1 MQVALTDPNAEPLRE
16 SQRQL
21 NRGQAEQL
29 RLLVDYVESFMRDTE
44 VIEPEFMSRARGRA
58 TAESAAIMNAAE
70 AMGASEGHVY
80 TQYHQACFARR
91 HLPQVWGAVRAGDV
105 PVRSLVR
112 VVSAA
117 ERLVSPKHRER
128 LDAEAA
134 AYALTHRPARLT
146 AWLNRFV
153 ARAEPAQHEQRCR
166 RGHAERRVWL
176 EHLEDGVSILHA
188 MLPTL
193 TAEAIK
199 NRLVDVA
206 RSPKQNVPYDPCV
219 ERPAAGRS
227 ASSQGG
233 PGSCHPGTVQGGF
246 DWLGLPSEGPD
257 AGLHHGSELALLPS
271 EEGVAASGDG
281 GRLEHAAP
289 PMSREAGDPRT
300 QAQREADLLS
310 SWLLTGETASG
321 APINGHVGI
330 LIEPETLLMSYAVT
344 GVTPGAGKP
353 ALSRNRR
360 HAYPAE
366 MIRRIILSEEHRI
379 TWTPVPRGATSSAP
393 QNAVAAASGA
403 PAGAVAATTGD
414 PQDAA
419 FQSQSPP
426 LPEPPQLP
434 EPEPPPLPEPEP
446 PPRPGP
452 PPQLEPLARVYEG
465 RFVPKLLR
473 RAIEFRD
480 GTCQAPGCM
489 VAAEHCDIDHQIP
502 WPHGATTASNLWALC
517 RKHHRLKTAGFLD
530 IPTDRPP
537 PASP

>member
-1 MQVALTDPNAEPLRE
+1 MQVALADPNAEPLRE

-29 RLLVDYVESFMRDTE
+29 RLLVDYVESFLRDTA
-44 VIEPEFMSRARGRA
+44 VIEPELMRSARGHA

-70 AMGASEGHVY
+70 ALGASEGHVY
-80 TQYHQACFARR
+80 TQYQQACFARH
-91 HLPQVWGAVRAGDV
+91 HLPRVWGAVRAGDV

-112 VVSAA
+112 VISAA
-117 ERLVSPKHRER
+117 ERLVAPLHRER

-134 AYALTHRPARLT
+134 TYALTHRPARPN

-153 ARAEPAQHEQRCR
+153 ARMEPDQHVQRCR
-166 RGHAERRVWL
+166 RSHAERRVWL

-206 RSPKQNVPYDPCV
+206 RNPRQDVPYDPCV
-219 ERPAAGRS
+219 ERPVVGRVGAGGMTS
-227 ASSQGG
+227 DAGA
-233 PGSCHPGTVQGGF
+233 PGGF
-246 DWLGLPSEGPD
+246 DWLGLPGGGPD
-257 AGLHHGSELALLPS
+257 AGSDAGWEAPKLGPAEDPV
-271 EEGVAASGDG
+271 GVAGDDSSE
-281 GRLEHAAP
+281 RAAAP
-289 PMSREAGDPRT
+289 TNREAGDPRT
-300 QAQREADLLS
+300 QAQREADLVS
-310 SWLLTGETASG
+310 HWLLAGQSESG
-321 APINGHVGI
+321 TPINAHVGI
-330 LIEPETLLMSYAVT
+330 LIEPETLLSGSGWAA
-344 GVTPGAGKP
+344 GTPRGAGQP

-366 MIRRIILSEEHRI
+366 MIRRIILSEEHQI
-379 TWTPVPRGATSSAP
+379 TWTPVPAPVPAVRSAP
-393 QNAVAAASGA
+393 SDAAPAPPDVASAPHVAA
-403 PAGAVAATTGD
+403 
-414 PQDAA
+414 
-419 FQSQSPP
+419 F
-426 LPEPPQLP
+426 
-434 EPEPPPLPEPEP
+434 
-446 PPRPGP
+446 
-452 PPQLEPLARVYEG
+452 EPLIRVYES

-473 RAIEFRD
+473 RAIELRD

-502 WPHGATTASNLWALC
+502 WPHGQTTAANLWALC

-530 IPTDRPP
+530 VPADRPP